1 MYHIV
6 FNANDDYIK
15 YLAVLCHS
23 IVKNAAHNNIIE
35 TMGGGGELSFTHTQS
50 ISCYEKDNESI
61 PPSLNN
67 PDLSKD
73 NTSLYKSQNSQIQ
86 NNPFAFH
93 ILTNGLK
100 HETEQKLQALEL
112 ELNKIYPCKF
122 HVYTLS
128 DSIFQGLPKL
138 NNNYLTYFRIKMA
151 SCLPKEIQK
160 CLYLDVDMLCMADI
174 REIFY
179 KDLQGKICGV
189 VLDTHYLPSRIMP
202 SVNGGENNGFSLNI
216 DTYFN
221 AGLMLIDLEQYRK
234 HNIEQKCFEWLK
246 QYIPIWH
253 DQDTLNAV
261 LSKHVCILPLEWSFM
276 LGHLE
281 NRDKSA
287 FRGESENFSLTYTY
301 KEYME
306 AKSNVKIL
314 HYLTAIKPWN
324 LLSVKDN
331 GEIMRCS
338 YRNEWWIE
346 ACNTPIFDK
355 ELQILYMQIQENT
368 IFSLSKCLQYQIASL
383 ENLRQK
389 RLLQPLKQFIKKI
402 FNNK

>member
-1 MYHIV
+1 
-6 FNANDDYIK
+6 
-15 YLAVLCHS
+15 
-23 IVKNAAHNNIIE
+23 
-35 TMGGGGELSFTHTQS
+35 
-50 ISCYEKDNESI
+50 
-61 PPSLNN
+61 
-67 PDLSKD
+67 
-73 NTSLYKSQNSQIQ
+73 
-86 NNPFAFH
+86 
-93 ILTNGLK
+93 
-100 HETEQKLQALEL
+100 
-112 ELNKIYPCKF
+112 
-122 HVYTLS
+122 
-128 DSIFQGLPKL
+128 
-138 NNNYLTYFRIKMA
+138 MA

-160 CLYLDVDMLCMADI
+160 CLYLDVDMLCVADI

-202 SVNGGENNGFSLNI
+202 SINNDENNGFSLNI

-221 AGLMLIDLEQYRK
+221 AGFMLIDLEQYRIY
-234 HNIEQKCFEWLK
+234 NIEQKCFEWLK

-261 LSKHVCILPLEWSFM
+261 LSKHVCILPLEWNFM

-368 IFSLSKCLQYQIASL
+368 IFSLSKCLQYQIANL

-389 RLLQPLKQFIKKI
+389 RVLQPLKQFIKKI

>member
-1 MYHIV
+1 MHHIV

-35 TMGGGGELSFTHTQS
+35 TMGGGGEPSFTHTQS
-50 ISCYEKDNESI
+50 ISYHEKGNESI
-61 PPSLNN
+61 PLSLNN

-73 NTSLYKSQNSQIQ
+73 NTPLYKSQNSQIQ

-122 HVYTLS
+122 HIYTLS
-128 DSIFQGLPKL
+128 DSMFHGLPKL
-138 NNNYLTYFRIKMA
+138 NNNYLTYFRLKMV
-151 SCLPKEIQK
+151 SHLPKEIQK

-174 REIFY
+174 REIFH
-179 KDLQGKICGV
+179 KDLGGKICGV
-189 VLDTHYLPSRIMP
+189 VLDVHYLSSRIMP
-202 SVNGGENNGFSLNI
+202 SINNDENNGFSLNI
-216 DTYFN
+216 NTYFN
-221 AGLMLIDLEQYRK
+221 AGFMLIDLEQYRIY
-234 HNIEQKCFEWLK
+234 NIEQKIFEWLK

-261 LSKHVCILPLEWSFM
+261 LSKHVCILPLEWNFM

-389 RLLQPLKQFIKKI
+389 RVLQPLKQFIKKI

>member
-1 MYHIV
+1 M
-6 FNANDDYIK
+6 
-15 YLAVLCHS
+15 LR
-23 IVKNAAHNNIIE
+23 IIILLRLWGGGG
-35 TMGGGGELSFTHTQS
+35 GGGGEPSFTHTQS
-50 ISCYEKDNESI
+50 ISYHEKGNESI
-61 PPSLNN
+61 PLSLNN

-73 NTSLYKSQNSQIQ
+73 NTPLYKSQNSQIQ

-112 ELNKIYPCKF
+112 ELNKLYPCKF
-122 HVYTLS
+122 HIYTLS
-128 DSIFQGLPKL
+128 DSMFHGLPKL

-151 SCLPKEIQK
+151 SHLPKEIQK

-174 REIFY
+174 REIFH
-179 KDLQGKICGV
+179 KDLGGKICGV
-189 VLDTHYLPSRIMP
+189 VLDVHYLSSRIMP
-202 SVNGGENNGFSLNI
+202 SINNDENNGFSLNI
-216 DTYFN
+216 NTYFN
-221 AGLMLIDLEQYRK
+221 AGFMLIDLEQYRIY
-234 HNIEQKCFEWLK
+234 NIEQKIFEWLK

-261 LSKHVCILPLEWSFM
+261 LSKHVCILPLEWNFM

>member
-1 MYHIV
+1 MLHI
-6 FNANDDYIK
+6 
-15 YLAVLCHS
+15 
-23 IVKNAAHNNIIE
+23 IILLRLW
-35 TMGGGGELSFTHTQS
+35 GGGGELSFTHTQS
-50 ISCYEKDNESI
+50 ISYYEKDNESI
-61 PPSLNN
+61 PLSLNN

-73 NTSLYKSQNSQIQ
+73 NTPLYKSQNSQIQ

-138 NNNYLTYFRIKMA
+138 NNNYLTYFRLKMV
-151 SCLPKEIQK
+151 SHLPKEIQK

-189 VLDTHYLPSRIMP
+189 VLDVHYLSSRIMP
-202 SVNGGENNGFSLNI
+202 SINNDENNSFSLNI
-216 DTYFN
+216 NTYFN
-221 AGLMLIDLEQYRK
+221 AGFMLIDLEQYRIY
-234 HNIEQKCFEWLK
+234 NIEQKIFEWLK

-261 LSKHVCILPLEWSFM
+261 LSKHVCILPLEWNFM

-389 RLLQPLKQFIKKI
+389 KRPLKRLKQSLKRRMKKI
-402 FNNK
+402 FHK